1 MAKPDIESAFR
12 IFPIRRDD
20 WKLLGMFW
28 ENQYFVDLF
37 LPSGLRYAPFKFNNI
52 SIAVAWI
59 LLHKC
64 LISYVDLLQR
74 ILSLLQAVKHI
85 LNSGHIT

>member
-1 MAKPDIESAFR
+1 
-12 IFPIRRDD
+12 
-20 WKLLGMFW
+20 MFW

-37 LPSGLRYAPFKFNNI
+37 LPFGLRSAPFKFNNI

-64 LISYVDLLQR
+64 LISYADFISGDFFIMEPKAKLPPHDKNCKVSLQSMLLT
-74 ILSLLQAVKHI
+74 LKNL
-85 LNSGHIT
+85 GITIS